1 VRKVSALGLRLAYLA
16 IALGFIAG
24 VFSFVRIGSIAI
36 ALGMGAITIAYW
48 QAGKSGKVERYL
60 ALAIAISLLAVA
72 ISLPRGL

>member
-1 VRKVSALGLRLAYLA
+1 MRKVSAHGLRLAYLA

>member
-1 VRKVSALGLRLAYLA
+1 LAYLA

>member
-1 VRKVSALGLRLAYLA
+1 MRKVSALGLRLAYLA